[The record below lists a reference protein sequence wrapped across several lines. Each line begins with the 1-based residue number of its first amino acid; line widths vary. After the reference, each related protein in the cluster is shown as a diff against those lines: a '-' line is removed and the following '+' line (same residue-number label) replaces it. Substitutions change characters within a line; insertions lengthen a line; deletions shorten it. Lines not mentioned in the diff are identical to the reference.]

1 MKYDDLYKKANV
13 LWLEGRMPYIE
24 YMDELLDNCKYK
36 TYLFY
41 DEFDTKLI
49 RLHWNPNKEERM
61 EYSDICE
68 KLMTTKET
76 IGSRLSRV
84 YLTLSSQIGIT
95 CNYYQDHKI
104 SKKLMA
110 EFKTNIEDLSIDER
124 VKNFIIKNN
133 KNTLEQLIIE
143 NLINWSE
150 NSIRDIKFITEYF
163 ESRRIKFNNKSS
175 VQEAVQE
182 LELTEEELDLLE
194 QVNIIT
200 YNDLINTHYND
211 LKNMNLTETLERKI
225 KNKIGLTFE
234 KRGIFKKLNTEV
246 DEKNIEY
253 IDFLEKILYDENYK
267 AFLFFE
273 KEDIKLL
280 RTYHNKYGDIQV
292 LQNELPEVL
301 GISWHNMIKNL
312 KRVYQGIT
320 EQTEKTYRFYKNNR
334 MSLEQIEFFKKNIED
349 VEIDKDLKKLIIEHD
364 LDNIEQY
371 IIKNPIRWNKQT
383 IEMIQKSLDFYK
395 QNKIDY
401 DYASQEQ
408 AIIYHLGLTDE
419 EIKEL
424 KRKEIINF
432 EDLYKIK
439 PQTLN
444 YLKVSGTTKLRLA
457 KTLNIKYN
465 IAEIVEKIKKGPSGY
480 KEYLER
486 ILHDRKYK
494 TFLFLDE
501 TETEILRMCYNY
513 NLTAGQISEQLNV
526 EESKINKIIESMY
539 KKIPE
544 QIEETYNYY
553 KDNYMSQRMM
563 NRFKSNIDDIAIDD
577 KIKEFAR
584 INKINTLEQL
594 LINNPI
600 DWSKQPIRMTK
611 EITEYFEKKGIDF
624 NKKDETQKLIGRM
637 GITRNEVD
645 VLEKKRLIHVKQIE
659 ELDLDELEKKLR
671 KLPVLIRKLRRNLN
685 LNATEETS
693 VEGLKIRYWT
703 GQKIIR
709 NGFETIGDLI
719 NSTESE
725 IQEKCDLSYGE
736 LKELKFRL
744 NELGFELKNKQ
755 YKKMP

>member
-1 MKYDDLYKKANV
+1 MKYNDLYKKANV
-13 LWLEGRMPYIE
+13 LWLESRIPYIE

-84 YLTLSSQIGIT
+84 YLTLSSQIGMT
-95 CNYYQDHKI
+95 CNYYQGHKI
-104 SKKLMA
+104 SKKLMT

-194 QVNIIT
+194 QANIIT
-200 YNDLINTHYND
+200 YNDLINTRYND
-211 LKNMNLTETLERKI
+211 LKNMNLSEVLERKI
-225 KNKIGLTFE
+225 KNNIGLTFE
-234 KRGIFKKLNTEV
+234 KRGIFKKLDTEV

-253 IDFLEKILYDENYK
+253 IDFLEKILYDENYR

-280 RTYHNKYGDIQV
+280 RAYHNKYGNAQV

-301 GISWHNMIKNL
+301 GISWHNMIKKL

-334 MSLEQIEFFKKNIED
+334 MSLKQIEFFKKNIED
-349 VEIDKDLKKLIIEHD
+349 VEIDKDLKKLIIEHG
-364 LDNIEQY
+364 LDNLEQY

-383 IEMIQKSLDFYK
+383 IKMIQKSLDFYK

-444 YLKVSGTTKLRLA
+444 HLKVSGTTKLSLA

-465 IAEIVEKIKKGPSGY
+465 IAEIVGEIKKGPSGY

-513 NLTAGQISEQLNV
+513 NLTAGQISKQLNV

-539 KKIPE
+539 KKIPK

-600 DWSKQPIRMTK
+600 DWSKQPIRMIK

-624 NKKDETQKLIGRM
+624 NKKDETQRLIGRM

-645 VLEKKRLIHVKQIE
+645 VLEKKKLIHVEQIE
-659 ELDLDELEKKLR
+659 QLDLDELENKLR

-685 LNATEETS
+685 LNASEETS

-703 GQKIIR
+703 GQKIIK

-719 NSTESE
+719 KSTESE

-744 NELGFELKNKQ
+744 NELGFELKDKQ
-755 YKKMP
+755 FKKMP

>member
-1 MKYDDLYKKANV
+1 MKYKDLYKKAN
-13 LWLEGRMPYIE
+13 LLTLEGRMPYIE

-84 YLTLSSQIGIT
+84 YLTLSSQIGMT
-95 CNYYQDHKI
+95 CNYYQGHKI
-104 SKKLMA
+104 SKKLMT

-175 VQEAVQE
+175 VQGAVQE
-182 LELTEEELDLLE
+182 LELIEEELDLLE
-194 QVNIIT
+194 QANIIT

-211 LKNMNLTETLERKI
+211 LKNMNLTEMLERKI

-280 RTYHNKYGDIQV
+280 RAYHNKYGNAQV

-301 GISWHNMIKNL
+301 GISWHNMIKKL

-444 YLKVSGTTKLRLA
+444 HLKVSGTTKLRLA

-584 INKINTLEQL
+584 NNKINTLEQL

-600 DWSKQPIRMTK
+600 DWSKQPIRMIK

-624 NKKDETQKLIGRM
+624 NKKDKTQKLIGRM

-645 VLEKKRLIHVKQIE
+645 VLEKKKLIHVEQIE
-659 ELDLDELEKKLR
+659 QLDLDELENKLR

-703 GQKIIR
+703 GQKIIK

-744 NELGFELKNKQ
+744 NELGFELKDKQ
-755 YKKMP
+755 LKKMP

>member
-1 MKYDDLYKKANV
+1 MKYKDLYKKAN
-13 LWLEGRMPYIE
+13 LLTLESRIPYIE

-84 YLTLSSQIGIT
+84 YLTLSSQIGMT
-95 CNYYQDHKI
+95 CNYYQGHKI
-104 SKKLMA
+104 SKKLMT

-194 QVNIIT
+194 QANIIT

-211 LKNMNLTETLERKI
+211 LKNMNLTEMLERKI
-225 KNKIGLTFE
+225 KNKIGLTFK

-280 RTYHNKYGDIQV
+280 RTYHNKYGDVQV

-301 GISWHNMIKNL
+301 EISWHNMIKNL

-553 KDNYMSQRMM
+553 KDNYMSQRMI

-624 NKKDETQKLIGRM
+624 NKKDKTQKLIGRM

-645 VLEKKRLIHVKQIE
+645 VLEKKKLVHVEQIE
-659 ELDLDELEKKLR
+659 QLDLDELENKLR

-685 LNATEETS
+685 LNASEETS

-703 GQKIIR
+703 GQKIIK

-719 NSTESE
+719 KNTESE

-744 NELGFELKNKQ
+744 NELGFELKDKQ
-755 YKKMP
+755 FKKMP

>member
-1 MKYDDLYKKANV
+1 MKYKDLYKKAN
-13 LWLEGRMPYIE
+13 LLTLEGRMPYIE

-84 YLTLSSQIGIT
+84 YLTLSSQIGMT
-95 CNYYQDHKI
+95 CNYYQGHKI
-104 SKKLMA
+104 SKKLMT

-175 VQEAVQE
+175 VQGAVQE

-194 QVNIIT
+194 QANIIT

-211 LKNMNLTETLERKI
+211 LKNMNLTEMLERKI

-253 IDFLEKILYDENYK
+253 IDFLEKTLYDENYK

-280 RTYHNKYGDIQV
+280 RAYHNKYGNAQV
-292 LQNELPEVL
+292 RQNELPEVL
-301 GISWHNMIKNL
+301 GISWHNMIKKL

-408 AIIYHLGLTDE
+408 AIIYHLGLTE
-419 EIKEL
+419 EDIKEL
-424 KRKEIINF
+424 KRKEIIYF

-444 YLKVSGTTKLRLA
+444 HLKVSGTTKLSLA

-624 NKKDETQKLIGRM
+624 NKKDKTQKLIGRM

-645 VLEKKRLIHVKQIE
+645 VLEKKKLVHVEQIE
-659 ELDLDELEKKLR
+659 QLDLDELENKLR

-685 LNATEETS
+685 LNASEETS

-703 GQKIIR
+703 GQKIIK

-744 NELGFELKNKQ
+744 NELGFELKDKQ
-755 YKKMP
+755 LKKMP